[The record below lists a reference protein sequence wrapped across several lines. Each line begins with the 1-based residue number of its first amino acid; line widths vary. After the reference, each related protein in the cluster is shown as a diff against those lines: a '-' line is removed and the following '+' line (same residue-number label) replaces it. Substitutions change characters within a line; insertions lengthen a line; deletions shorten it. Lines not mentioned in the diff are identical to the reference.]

1 MKFAE
6 LFNLIPETQEVH
18 LIVDDCG
25 IVGTGDSLGCLLN
38 QDAFNA
44 KVTNIEAYGNKIKV
58 WIEEDG

>member
-18 LIVDDCG
+18 LIFADCG

-58 WIEEDG
+58 WIEVDD